1 MAMHISPRLLRRG
14 LELFALISVLGFVG
28 LLLYGN
34 NLGLF
39 LQAMLSLH
47 WGWVLLG
54 VGLAS
59 LDWVGGGLRLWVVVR
74 QVYAPVS
81 FRTAVLA
88 SGLNTWGGYITPTQ
102 TGGGPM
108 MIYTLKRYGVPLPE
122 AMISSLMTFV
132 ATVVFYGIAGPVALF
147 FGAGRSLE
155 RHGILGHT
163 FTLYDLF
170 RVSLGGFVGIGA
182 ILILL
187 FLFPEVGRRLAR
199 GVVGWA
205 ERRGS
210 ARLVAWA
217 KDAREGVD
225 RSHECLR
232 AFFHGKGW
240 AALAVAV
247 VASVPTFSNRLA
259 AGYVVLRML
268 NIHAQFVDVI
278 LLQTLITFLLYF
290 APTPGGSGLAEVLS
304 AAVMSIYVP
313 RALTPSYIL
322 LWRVVTCYLTVGF
335 GSLVFWQWLK
345 GAEERAEA
353 SVATGIAPRN

>member
-1 MAMHISPRLLRRG
+1 MATLISPRLLRRS
-14 LELFALISVLGFVG
+14 LELFAVISALGFIG

-34 NLGLF
+34 NLSLF
-39 LQAMLSLH
+39 VEAMLSLQ

-54 VGLAS
+54 VALAS
-59 LDWVGGGLRLWVVVR
+59 LDWVGGGVRLWVLAR
-74 QVYAPVS
+74 HVYRPIA
-81 FRTAVLA
+81 FRTAIVA
-88 SGLNTWGGYITPTQ
+88 SGMNTWGGYITPTQ

-132 ATVVFYGIAGPVALF
+132 ATVVFYAVAGPLALF

-170 RVSLGGFVGIGA
+170 RLSLGGFVGIG
-182 ILILL
+182 ILLIFL

-199 GVVGWA
+199 GFVGWA

-217 KDAREGVD
+217 QGAREGID
-225 RSHECLR
+225 RSHDCML
-232 AFFHGKGW
+232 AFFRGKGW
-240 AALAVAV
+240 LALAVAV
-247 VASVPTFSNRLA
+247 IASVPTFGNRLA

-268 NIHAQFVDVI
+268 GIHAQFVDVI

-304 AAVMSIYVP
+304 VAVMSIYVP
-313 RALTPSYIL
+313 RVLTPSYIL
-322 LWRVVTCYLTVGF
+322 LWRVVTCYLTVGV

-345 GAEERAEA
+345 GAEERAE
-353 SVATGIAPRN
+353 TGVPTAV